1 MTNFRMMTDG
11 ELLRACNNRRGF
23 SPLIDELTRRLE
35 DRVDADIENLPAA
48 QRKFNCPVCESG
60 LLLDAS
66 DGILNVGATK
76 P

>member
-1 MTNFRMMTDG
+1 MPNFRMMTDE
-11 ELLRACNNRRGF
+11 ELLRECNNHRGF

-35 DRVDADIENLPAA
+35 ARVDADIGHLPDA
-48 QRKFNCPVCESG
+48 QKKFNCPVCESG